1 MAGCGPSNFR
11 ECIHSGSKSPESLI
25 DYTFAFSSYSDF
37 DAVLDFEHSGE
48 QVRAQ
53 SCPHKTLD

>member
-11 ECIHSGSKSPESLI
+11 ECIYSGSKSPESLI

-37 DAVLDFEHSGE
+37 DAVLDSEHSVNRLE
-48 QVRAQ
+48 HNPALVNR
-53 SCPHKTLD
+53 